1 MLSIGTYLL
10 FCVDTSNW
18 LFMGF
23 DVCFFFSSR
32 RRHTRCALVTGVQ
45 TCALPLLARAI
56 MHHPRANQLGGFV
69 RQPDFVEHRYAMF
82 ANVGWRQRSRRR
94 ARTEMQKGTR
104 HLQTTEPSVLIGLNK
119 SEASIVAII
128 ETEIG
133 RAHV

>member
-1 MLSIGTYLL
+1 
-10 FCVDTSNW
+10 
-18 LFMGF
+18 
-23 DVCFFFSSR
+23 
-32 RRHTRCALVTGVQ
+32 
-45 TCALPLLARAI
+45 

-104 HLQTTEPSVLIGLNK
+104 HLQPTEPSVLIGLNK

-128 ETEIG
+128 EKGVAMIG
-133 RAHV
+133 MGSDREGACRVCHCDHGRGRLS